1 METAI
6 ILEGFKNSVAMH
18 NLKYT
23 KIIGDGDSSVYK
35 KIKESMPYG
44 PHCFI
49 EKIECRNQIMR
60 NYCNKIR
67 EIGKM
72 PRVDFQIRNF
82 LRNNILKF
90 RTAVTS
96 AIKYRK
102 CHRGILSQK
111 IEYLNTDI
119 LNSPNH
125 IFGDYS
131 NCASYFCKNI
141 IIILKN
147 FLMGDN
153 KSFILSFR
161 QLKVLSE
168 SRKKIGGFDL
178 KKVSMT
184 SSLEN
189 K

>member
-6 ILEGFKNSVAMH
+6 ILEGFKNSVGMH

-49 EKIECRNQIMR
+49 EKIECRNHIMR

-102 CHRGILSQK
+102 CQ
-111 IEYLNTDI
+111 
-119 LNSPNH
+119 
-125 IFGDYS
+125 
-131 NCASYFCKNI
+131 NI
-141 IIILKN
+141 PL
-147 FLMGDN
+147 
-153 KSFILSFR
+153 
-161 QLKVLSE
+161 
-168 SRKKIGGFDL
+168 
-178 KKVSMT
+178 
-184 SSLEN
+184 
-189 K
+189 

>member
-1 METAI
+1 
-6 ILEGFKNSVAMH
+6 
-18 NLKYT
+18 
-23 KIIGDGDSSVYK
+23 
-35 KIKESMPYG
+35 
-44 PHCFI
+44 
-49 EKIECRNQIMR
+49 MR

-67 EIGKM
+67 EIEKM

-111 IEYLNTDI
+111 IEYLKTDI

-131 NCASYFCKNI
+131 NCASYFCK
-141 IIILKN
+141 KN
-147 FLMGDN
+147 YYN
-153 KSFILSFR
+153 
-161 QLKVLSE
+161 
-168 SRKKIGGFDL
+168 
-178 KKVSMT
+178 
-184 SSLEN
+184 
-189 K
+189 

>member
-6 ILEGFKNSVAMH
+6 ILEDFKNSVAMH
-18 NLKYT
+18 NLKYNT

-49 EKIECRNQIMR
+49 EKIECRNHIMR

-102 CHRGILSQK
+102 CQNIPLSQK
-111 IEYLNTDI
+111 NEYLKTDI

-125 IFGDYS
+125 IFGDHS
-131 NCASYFCKNI
+131 NCASYFCK
-141 IIILKN
+141 KN
-147 FLMGDN
+147 YYN
-153 KSFILSFR
+153 
-161 QLKVLSE
+161 
-168 SRKKIGGFDL
+168 
-178 KKVSMT
+178 
-184 SSLEN
+184 
-189 K
+189 

>member
-1 METAI
+1 VLYVCIKNKYCRICEKFAKLKKKHHHI
-6 ILEGFKNSVAMH
+6 NVLKIGKAHQHQWKGFKNSVAMH

-49 EKIECRNQIMR
+49 EKIECRNHIMR

-90 RTAVTS
+90 RIAVTS

-102 CHRGILSQK
+102 CQNIPLSQK
-111 IEYLNTDI
+111 IEYLKTDI
-119 LNSPNH
+119 
-125 IFGDYS
+125 
-131 NCASYFCKNI
+131 
-141 IIILKN
+141 
-147 FLMGDN
+147 
-153 KSFILSFR
+153 
-161 QLKVLSE
+161 
-168 SRKKIGGFDL
+168 
-178 KKVSMT
+178 
-184 SSLEN
+184 
-189 K
+189 